1 MLSVIFTI
9 VSFVFVLGVMI
20 LVHEFGHFAAA
31 KLLGIRV
38 ETFSIGFGPRLIG
51 FRKGD
56 TDYRIALLPLGG
68 YVKMT
73 GENPDETITGAPDE
87 FISRPKLHRLAVIL
101 AGPIMNIVLAVALF
115 AVYFMAGAQ
124 VEAYKSEPALIG
136 VVSKDGPAEKAGL
149 RIGDRIV
156 QIDGKSNPTWEDV
169 ELAIITSPR
178 QPVGLAIERDGRT
191 LDMQITPETVETME
205 AGFIG
210 VGPLLP
216 HSIARVEPNSPAA
229 KADLRPGDEIMEVA
243 APDGKT
249 ASGYYAIVDLV
260 RRSASQPLIYRI
272 RRGAEVLEK
281 TIRPV
286 EMQGGVRTG
295 YFPRFRTI
303 ERKYGPVGAVWESIV
318 QNYKMTILTYRVL
331 GRILTGR
338 ASIKS
343 MSGPID
349 IARLS
354 GSFAAEGTLPLMQF
368 MAIVSLNLA
377 VFNLL
382 PIPVL
387 DGGVIALLLVEA
399 VIGRD
404 LSLKVKERI
413 FHVGYIFLI
422 MLMGVVLF
430 NDIAKNVPTAWFGK

>member
-73 GENPDETITGAPDE
+73 GENPDETITGSPDE
-87 FISRPKLHRLAVIL
+87 FLSRPKVHRLAVIL
-101 AGPIMNIVLAVALF
+101 AGPIMNIVLAVGLF

-156 QIDGKSNPTWEDV
+156 QIDGKSDPTWEDV

-178 QPVGLAIERDGRT
+178 QAVSLAIEREGRT
-191 LDMQITPETVETME
+191 LEMEITPETVETME
-205 AGFIG
+205 AGYIG

-229 KADLRPGDEIMEVA
+229 KADLRSGDEIIEVA
-243 APDGKT
+243 APDGKR
-249 ASGYYAIVDLV
+249 ASGYYAIVELV
-260 RRSASQPLIYRI
+260 RRSVSQPLIYRI
-272 RRGAEVLEK
+272 RRGDEVLEK
-281 TIRPV
+281 TIRPI

-303 ERKYGPVGAVWESIV
+303 ERKYGPVSAVWESIV
-318 QNYKMTILTYRVL
+318 QNYKMTLLTYRVL

-430 NDIAKNVPTAWFGK
+430 NDIAKNLPTAWFGK